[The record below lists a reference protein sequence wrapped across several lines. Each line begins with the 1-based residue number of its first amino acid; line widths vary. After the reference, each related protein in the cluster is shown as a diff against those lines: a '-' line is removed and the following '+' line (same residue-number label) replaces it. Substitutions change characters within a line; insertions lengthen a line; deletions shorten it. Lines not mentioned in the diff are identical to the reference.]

1 MQFNNIS
8 LPFLN
13 LEDAIESRLLRVA
26 PETPLI
32 DVLDLMSMTK
42 STYALVVE
50 QMPCLSEASNQ
61 KVQLTLSATQG
72 VDQDC
77 AYSESIR
84 QRSIPPCKLLGIFT
98 EGDCLGLISSRMNL
112 EKVTVAEVMTQ
123 PVITLIK
130 TYEVQDVFTAFS
142 LFCQHQLR
150 KLPILDCHGQLLG
163 IITQTSLLKMLDN
176 LKVNRVVD
184 NLLCVLQ
191 EQTNQLELV
200 TSPPQEASEDLEK
213 RVEQQISGLVKTNEM
228 LEAEINRRKRSEK
241 VLFATKV
248 RLQRLLASS
257 PVAIYSSH
265 PIGNYGITFVS
276 QGISQ
281 LGYEPRHFMED
292 SEFWV
297 NCIHP
302 EDAQRVFSELSRLPS
317 EGHQVSEYRFLHKDG
332 TYGWIQDQ
340 RQLIRD
346 NEGNPLEI
354 VGSWQDISTRKQA
367 EEAVQLS
374 KTKLREQTQQL
385 QQTLQKL
392 QKTQSQ
398 LVQSAKMSSL
408 GQMVAGVAHEI
419 NNPVSFIYGNIHYA
433 KSYTSD
439 LLELIEL
446 YQNTYPQP
454 SAEIERKIRTIDL
467 DFLKKDLPKLL
478 VSMEVGSERIQEIV
492 LSLRN
497 FSHSEEAFVKKVDL
511 HEGIDST
518 LMILQNRL
526 KSNSKYSEIQI
537 VKEYGSLPLVE
548 CYPGQLNQVF
558 MNLLIN
564 AIDAFDDADNNRS
577 YEEVKANPR
586 IIRIRTRTSSRSAS
600 NPQAIIHIGDNGPGM
615 NENVLSRAFDPFFTT
630 KVVGKGTGLGLAI
643 SYQVVVERH
652 KGHLCCLSSP
662 GKGTEFVIEIP
673 LQQSP
678 S

>member
-1 MQFNNIS
+1 MQLNNRS
-8 LPFLN
+8 LPFPN

-32 DVLDLMSMTK
+32 DVLDLMNMTK

-50 QMPCLSEASNQ
+50 QMPCLSETPNQ
-61 KVQLTLSATQG
+61 KFQLSLSATQG

-77 AYSESIR
+77 TYSESIR
-84 QRSIPPCKLLGIFT
+84 HRSISPCKLLGIFT

-123 PVITLIK
+123 PVITLTK
-130 TYEVQDVFTAFS
+130 TDEVQDVFTALS

-150 KLPILDCHGQLLG
+150 QLPILDCHGQLLG

-176 LKVNRVVD
+176 LEVNRVVD

-191 EQTNQLELV
+191 EQTNQLELLA
-200 TSPPQEASEDLEK
+200 SAPQEAIEDLEK
-213 RVEQQISGLVKTNEM
+213 RVEQQISGLVRTNEI

-241 VLFATKV
+241 VLFATKI

-265 PIGNYGITFVS
+265 ALGDYGITFVS

-317 EGHQVSEYRFLHKDG
+317 EGNQVSEYRFLQKDG

-346 NEGNPLEI
+346 KEGNPLEI

-385 QQTLQKL
+385 QQTLHKL

-398 LVQSAKMSSL
+398 LVQTAKMSSL

-433 KSYTSD
+433 KSYTND
-439 LLELIEL
+439 LLKLIEL

-454 SAEIERKIRTIDL
+454 SAEIQREIRKIDL

-478 VSMEVGSERIQEIV
+478 VSIEVGSERIHEIV

-526 KSNSKYSEIQI
+526 KSNSKHPEIQI

-564 AIDAFDDADNNRS
+564 AIDAFDDADNDRNS
-577 YEEVKANPR
+577 EEIKANSR
-586 IIRIRTRTSSRSAS
+586 IIRIRTRTSSESAS
-600 NPQAIIHIGDNGPGM
+600 NPQAIIHIEDNGPGM
-615 NENVLSRAFDPFFTT
+615 KENVLSRAFDPFFTT

-652 KGHLCCLSSP
+652 KGHLCCFSSP

-673 LQQSP
+673 LHQSP